1 MMKNVQIS
9 QELFVALLH
18 YHLSGENEY
27 EEVIEQGLEQK
38 LDAMLRHE
46 LYAQYKTA
54 PTEEQRE
61 QARQEYLDRRGV
73 PESFRCRKVVL
84 DRAAARYSETPSADG
99 SPRQGAKASFDGRNV
114 CQKCF
119 CVTFDE
125 SNKAFA
131 VSGTSYFHR
140 ERTCD

>member
-1 MMKNVQIS
+1 MQS
-9 QELFVALLH
+9 
-18 YHLSGENEY
+18 
-27 EEVIEQGLEQK
+27 
-38 LDAMLRHE
+38 R
-46 LYAQYKTA
+46 
-54 PTEEQRE
+54 
-61 QARQEYLDRRGV
+61 
-73 PESFRCRKVVL
+73 RKVVL

-99 SPRQGAKASFDGRNV
+99 GPRQGAKASFDGRNV